1 MDSSPAGRDPRPFV
15 AVSLCVAMWG
25 LSGILVKSVDMHPL
39 AASFYR
45 LWFGVAILW
54 SAGLTRGPRRNPLSW
69 QWLRLCAAG
78 GALFALHQIFF
89 FQALHATRVA
99 NVTIIAAL
107 QPALVAFLAARM
119 FGEPVAWRALPYL
132 ALAFAGVGIVIVS
145 TDGQPGVAPYGNT
158 LALINLFA
166 FTAYFLASK
175 RIRDDLG
182 STEYITGM
190 TTVAAFVMSAT
201 LLVFD
206 LAPTLPSL
214 QDALILAAI
223 AAFPGAVGHIL
234 MAWAHP
240 LLSAFTISSMILV
253 VPVISSLAAV
263 VLLDEPL
270 QPWQIAGGVLALA
283 GVGVILRET
292 ARVAPA
298 AIELADPPQLAPAS
312 LDEGNS
318 RRGDGA

>member
-1 MDSSPAGRDPRPFV
+1 MDERATPLDPRPFV
-15 AVSLCVAMWG
+15 AIALCVTMWG

-39 AASFYR
+39 VASFYR
-45 LWFGVAILW
+45 LWFGVAVLW
-54 SAGLTRGPRRNPLSW
+54 LATIARGAARRRLSW

-78 GALFALHQIFF
+78 GVLFGVHQIFF

-107 QPALVAFLAARM
+107 QPALVTFVAARW
-119 FGEPVAWRALPYL
+119 FGEPVAWRSLPYL
-132 ALAFAGVGIVIVS
+132 ALAFAGVATVMVA
-145 TDGQPGVAPYGNT
+145 TDGQPGVAPHGNL

-190 TTVAAFVMSAT
+190 TTVAALVMSAT

-206 LAPTLPSL
+206 LPPTPPALR
-214 QDALILAAI
+214 DAGALLII
-223 AAFPGAVGHIL
+223 AVFPGAVGHTL

-253 VPVISSLAAV
+253 VPVLSSLAAV
-263 VLLDEPL
+263 VLIAEPL
-270 QPWQIAGGVLALA
+270 LAWQVAGGSLAL
-283 GVGVILRET
+283 VGVAAILRDS
-292 ARVAPA
+292 ARAASPA
-298 AIELADPPQLAPAS
+298 IVLVEPPDAALPGVDA
-312 LDEGNS
+312 G
-318 RRGDGA
+318 GDGGR